1 MKKIVWTRA
10 DGGLSV
16 SIPAYNDKMR
26 ARNNDGS
33 FKHTDEE
40 FLVYADSTRQ
50 RNEDNSYTQT
60 DKEFLAYA
68 EPTRPRNPDGTYVQ
82 SDDELLQSVIDRV
95 VPDGVTAHVVDD
107 EDAAVKSTLEDR
119 TFRDAWE
126 WKASSVKV
134 NMPKA
139 RAIHMEKIRK
149 VRNEELAKLDI
160 PYMRAVEDGDT
171 TAQSTI
177 KEKKQVLRDIPANFK
192 LSSYK
197 TPEKLAAAFPSEL
210 PVEEK

>member
-82 SDDELLQSVIDRV
+82 SDDELLQAVIDKD
-95 VPDGVTAHVVDD
+95 VPAGVTTHIVDAD
-107 EDAAVKSTLEDR
+107 DPAVKAQLEDR
-119 TFRDAWE
+119 TFRGAFE
-126 WKASSVKV
+126 WNNGIKV

-139 RAIHMEKIRK
+139 RTIHMEKIRK